1 MKVRWDEM
9 RWPEIEEIAK
19 GPNVIILP
27 VGSTEQHGRHLPLNT
42 DMFTS
47 VYLAERVANKVAAEY
62 GIRVVIAPF
71 IPYGE
76 AGGTPPFSKLL
87 PGTISVRGDTVINL
101 VEDVVRSLVTQG
113 FKNIFVL
120 NGHLENAPLI
130 TVALRRVSL
139 DFPEAGLYGAN
150 WFQLAAEAW
159 SKMCKG
165 GKAGG
170 GHACEKETA
179 ADLAIQPQNVAMD
192 EVLVG
197 TTHFSLPEK
206 YILPPLGATGIGPV
220 FFHSRVSGS
229 RAGGVMADPSC
240 ATAETGEKL
249 MSTIL
254 DDLTEI
260 VVAIAGSE
268 GVKPEEKLKC

>member
-1 MKVRWDEM
+1 MKIRWDEM
-9 RWPEIEEIAK
+9 RWPEIEELQK
-19 GPNVIILP
+19 VPNVIILP

-42 DMFTS
+42 DMFCS
-47 VYLAERVANKVAAEY
+47 VYLAERVADRVQAEH
-62 GIRVVIAPF
+62 GIRVVIAPS

-76 AGGTPPFSKLL
+76 AGGTPPFGKLL
-87 PGTISVRGDTVINL
+87 PGTISVRGDTIINL

-130 TVALRRVSL
+130 TVALRRLSL
-139 DFPEAGLYGAN
+139 DFPDAGLYGAN

-159 SKMCKG
+159 SKVCKG

-179 ADLAIQPQNVAMD
+179 ADLAIQPQNVAME

-206 YILPPLGATGIGPV
+206 YVLPPLGATGIGPV
-220 FFHSRVSGS
+220 FFHSRVGGL
-229 RAGGVMADPSC
+229 RAGGLMADPSC

-249 MSTIL
+249 MSTVL

-260 VVAIAGSE
+260 VVAIAKSE
-268 GVKPEEKLKC
+268 GLVPEEKLT